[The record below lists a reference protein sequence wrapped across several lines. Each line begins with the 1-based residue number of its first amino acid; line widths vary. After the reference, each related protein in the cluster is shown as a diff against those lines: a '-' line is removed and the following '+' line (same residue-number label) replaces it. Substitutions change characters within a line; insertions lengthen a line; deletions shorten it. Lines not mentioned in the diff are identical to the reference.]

1 MTGLEINDE
10 KTKWMRAT
18 RDRDDDEEILVVDG
32 DRLEK
37 VTEFKYL
44 GSTVTSQNCTE
55 VELQLRIGAASRCSW
70 ALNRILK
77 SRSLSRRTK
86 IQVYTAIINSALWL

>member
-1 MTGLEINDE
+1 MKRTGKRTGLEINDE

-44 GSTVTSQNCTE
+44 GSTVTSQSCSF
-55 VELQLRIGAASRCSW
+55 ELEPQVAALGPSTGS
-70 ALNRILK
+70 LNPE
-77 SRSLSRRTK
+77 
-86 IQVYTAIINSALWL
+86 A